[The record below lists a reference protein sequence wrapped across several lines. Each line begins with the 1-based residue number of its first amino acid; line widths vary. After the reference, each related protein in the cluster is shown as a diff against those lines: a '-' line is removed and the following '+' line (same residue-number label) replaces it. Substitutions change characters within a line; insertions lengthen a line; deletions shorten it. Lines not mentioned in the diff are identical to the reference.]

1 VAQMPTSEADPACE
15 LAARILRPDVLQMH
29 AYAVPD
35 ASGLI
40 KLDAMENPYGLPLS
54 LQAGL
59 AARLAAVAMNRYPVP
74 SYGALKAA
82 LRSHYQIP
90 AQASIILGNGSDE
103 LITMLATAVARPG
116 ACILAPEP
124 GFVMYKMSAQ
134 QTHCRFIGVPLGEK
148 FSLDRTAMLA
158 AMAKHQPALV
168 YLAFPNNPTGNCWNE
183 ADMTAIIEA
192 APGIVVID
200 EAYQPFAVD
209 TWMHRLNRYPKLI
222 VMRTVSKM
230 GLAGVRLGY
239 MAGAAG
245 LLDEVEK
252 IRPPYNVNVLTEA
265 AALFCLEHTEAFDE
279 QARVLREQR
288 SLMLAALPALA
299 QEVFDSRANFVL
311 ARFRDAAAVLTHLK
325 TKGILVKN
333 VSSMHASLQNCLRLT
348 VSSPE
353 ENQALLAALKN
364 APAEIR

>member
-1 VAQMPTSEADPACE
+1 MRTARFSSPLGVYDFQKRSSMIEISRDAAQMLGPVAVTLASSEGLQAHAQSAQMRVDLGGAQGPVSKADPARE

-35 ASGLI
+35 ASGMI

-54 LQAGL
+54 LQAAL

-90 AQASIILGNGSDE
+90 TTASIILGNGSDE

-148 FSLDRTAMLA
+148 FALDRAATLA
-158 AMAKHQPALV
+158 AIAKHQPALV

-192 APGIVVID
+192 APGIVVVD

-209 TWMHRLNRYPKLI
+209 TWMHRLHRYPKLI

-245 LLDEVEK
+245 LL
-252 IRPPYNVNVLTEA
+252 R
-265 AALFCLEHTEAFDE
+265 
-279 QARVLREQR
+279 R
-288 SLMLAALPALA
+288 
-299 QEVFDSRANFVL
+299 FVL
-311 ARFRDAAAVLTHLK
+311 HIT
-325 TKGILVKN
+325 
-333 VSSMHASLQNCLRLT
+333 
-348 VSSPE
+348 
-353 ENQALLAALKN
+353 
-364 APAEIR
+364 